1 MRLVPIEEEQTQ
13 GLSFSARY
21 GNQEGDLPELI
32 PVGSLLLYFSASKT
46 VRRECMLFKPL
57 SLWCSS

>member
-1 MRLVPIEEEQTQ
+1 MRLVPIEEEEQTQ

-32 PVGSLLLYFSASKT
+32 QVGSLLLYFTASKT
-46 VRRECMLFKPL
+46 VRHQI
-57 SLWCSS
+57 SAA